1 MRSVRITGRHAQHCA
16 ATKLTKAGYNHRV
29 PGGLDALSV
38 GRYISPTFNQS
49 KRFARSLFHTTAAT
63 LSHRISHSSRTPNS
77 ILGRQGKAMENSRH
91 SQQPVV
97 GFPPMHGPLGRSFP
111 SSQSIASALSPRAST
126 PNSWAAN
133 GWLRGTPNT
142 SPPSSGL
149 GSPELKPRPML
160 EDGNVSPVEG
170 SLDTSVSAAKNIC
183 FVGAGFVGMVHPCPP
198 HMSCSD

>member
-1 MRSVRITGRHAQHCA
+1 MPSQWGGIYPQPSTEASVSRGASFTQKA
-16 ATKLTKAGYNHRV
+16 A
-29 PGGLDALSV
+29 
-38 GRYISPTFNQS
+38 I
-49 KRFARSLFHTTAAT
+49 
-63 LSHRISHSSRTPNS
+63 LSHRISHSTQTPNS

-97 GFPPMHGPLGRSFP
+97 GFPPMHGHLGRSFP
-111 SSQSIASALSPRAST
+111 SSQSIASTLSPGSST
-126 PNSWAAN
+126 PSSWSGN

-149 GSPELKPRPML
+149 GSPELKPRPVL

-183 FVGAGFVGMVHPCPP
+183 FIGAGFVGMAHACPP
-198 HMSCSD
+198 HMSCRD